1 MVMFLGVPVL
11 KCCKPFL
18 MLATYLLKLEKWGAA
33 FRLWTRLSESVHIRY
48 DLVRPVF
55 AKSTASSTAMH

>member
-18 MLATYLLKLEKWGAA
+18 MLATCLLELDRGGAS
-33 FRLWTRLSESVHIRY
+33 FKLWTRLSESVHI
-48 DLVRPVF
+48 
-55 AKSTASSTAMH
+55 K